1 MVYYRAS
8 NRQPVSTKVYLV
20 GGSTLSLLPAGI
32 VTLAN
37 SHIHFCGQSASCS
50 EDTRVQ
56 TFHRVDI
63 NGRMYFSARYGHV
76 HARNNSYTVA
86 YRCREGTQRFGLVE
100 YYCVLPE
107 LVGTALVVVKQ
118 LEILPI
124 SRHTQFDSAINH
136 VANIIPV
143 QESLRW
149 DVTDLNKIES
159 KCLFINFLSG
169 CNDKYVIILPVEY
182 MHN

>member
-1 MVYYRAS
+1 M
-8 NRQPVSTKVYLV
+8 STKVYLV

-56 TFHRVDI
+56 TFYRVEI
-63 NGRMYFSARYGHV
+63 NGRMYFSARYGRV
-76 HARNNSYTVA
+76 HARNSYTVA
-86 YRCREGTQRFGLVE
+86 YRCQDGTRRFGLVE

-124 SRHTQFDSAINH
+124 SRHTQFGVTDSAINH

-159 KCLFINFLSG
+159 KCLFINFPSG
-169 CNDKYVIILPVEY
+169 CNDKYVIIFPVEY
-182 MHN
+182 MHD